1 MIIDA
6 SQLITSEIEIEEYS
20 EDEENKFNL
29 TLQKCEEAENSD
41 EAATPK
47 LFSAAYSSPKRKRVS
62 SPASPTKSP
71 SKKRKKACQSKRDK

>member
-20 EDEENKFNL
+20 EDEDNRFNL
-29 TLQKCEEAENSD
+29 KLQKCEEAENSD

-47 LFSAAYSSPKRKRVS
+47 LFSAAYASPKRKRVS
-62 SPASPTKSP
+62 SPASPMKSP
-71 SKKRKKACQSKRDK
+71 NKKKKKVC

>member
-20 EDEENKFNL
+20 EDEDNRFNL
-29 TLQKCEEAENSD
+29 KLQKCEEAENSD

-47 LFSAAYSSPKRKRVS
+47 LFSAAYASPKRMRAS
-62 SPASPTKSP
+62 SPASPMKSP
-71 SKKRKKACQSKRDK
+71 SKKKKKVC